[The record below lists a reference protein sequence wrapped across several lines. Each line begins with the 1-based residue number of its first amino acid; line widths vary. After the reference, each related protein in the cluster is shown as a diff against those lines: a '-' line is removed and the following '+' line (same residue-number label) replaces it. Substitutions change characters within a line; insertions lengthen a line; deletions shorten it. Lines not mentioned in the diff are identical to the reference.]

1 MDDLP
6 ILREKTGVHT
16 QTALN
21 LPKYIEKNPS
31 YQHNITMSKIPVG
44 ILGATGMVGQM
55 YTSLLVNHP
64 WFEVK
69 YVAASPRSAGKTYA
83 QAVAGRRHL
92 DGSAAAKTDWLTGV
106 GELIVQDANDLS
118 KALDARKAG
127 KCDFVFSA
135 LEMGKDEIK
144 ALEEAYAAAGIPV
157 VSNASAH
164 RWTADVAMLI
174 AEVNHHHTDLIP
186 IQRKNRGWD
195 KGFIVVKPNCSIQS
209 YTTPLWALMQKGYEI
224 KRLLVTTMQAVSGAG
239 YPGVPSWDIIDNL
252 VPYIGGEE
260 EKSEME
266 PLKIFGSI
274 NQEGVLVN
282 ATEPKIGVHCN
293 RVPVSDGH
301 TACVSL
307 EFGAKKPSIEEV
319 KKIWAEFKALPQ
331 EEHFPS
337 APERPIIVRE
347 EADRPQPKKDR
358 DADKAMAIT
367 VGRIRPCTVF
377 DLRFVGLSH
386 NTVRGAAGGGILS
399 AELLKHK
406 GFI

>member
-1 MDDLP
+1 
-6 ILREKTGVHT
+6 
-16 QTALN
+16 
-21 LPKYIEKNPS
+21 
-31 YQHNITMSKIPVG
+31 
-44 ILGATGMVGQM
+44 MVGQM
-55 YTSLLVNHP
+55 YVSLLSNHP

-69 YVAASPRSAGKTYA
+69 YVAASPRSAGKSYA
-83 QAVAGRRHL
+83 QAIAGRRHL
-92 DGSAAAKTDWLTGV
+92 DGSAAVKNGLGSVNELT
-106 GELIVQDANDLS
+106 VQDANDVS
-118 KALDARKAG
+118 QAIDAQKAG
-127 KCDFVFSA
+127 QCSFVFSA
-135 LEMGKDEIK
+135 LEMGKEEIK

-186 IQRKNRGWD
+186 IQRKNHGWD

-224 KRLLVTTMQAVSGAG
+224 KRLIVSTMQAVSGAG
-239 YPGVPSWDIIDNL
+239 YPGVPSWDMIDNI

-274 NQEGVLVN
+274 NSEGVLVN
-282 ATEPKIGVHCN
+282 AAEPRISAHCN

-301 TACVSL
+301 SACVSL
-307 EFGAKKPSIEEV
+307 EFGAKKPSIDEV
-319 KKIWAEFKALPQ
+319 KKIWGEYKSLPQ
-331 EEHFPS
+331 EEHFPF
-337 APERPIIVRE
+337 APERPIIVSE
-347 EADRPQPKKDR
+347 EADRPQPRKDR
-358 DADKAMAIT
+358 DADKAMAVT

-377 DLRFVGLSH
+377 DIRFVGLSH

-406 GFI
+406 GYIT